1 MDDTSSSTGFQT
13 ERDTR
18 PSKATSTDKFA
29 NKSTIQPLNFFHHL
43 HKAINKKNKLPSYFT
58 IIARLLIRNG
68 KKKDI
73 PYKEERIIKE
83 WKA

>member
-29 NKSTIQPLNFFHHL
+29 NKSTSSAIKFF
-43 HKAINKKNKLPSYFT
+43 SSSS
-58 IIARLLIRNG
+58 
-68 KKKDI
+68 
-73 PYKEERIIKE
+73 
-83 WKA
+83 